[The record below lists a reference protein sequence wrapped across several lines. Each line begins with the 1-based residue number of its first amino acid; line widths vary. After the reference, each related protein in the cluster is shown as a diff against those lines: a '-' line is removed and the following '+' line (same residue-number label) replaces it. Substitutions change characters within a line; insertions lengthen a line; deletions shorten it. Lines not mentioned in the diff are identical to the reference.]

1 MASLG
6 IIGLMRGLV
15 KAAGRAVLHRT
26 GALDIV
32 RSRSKHAARILT
44 YHRFTDASLAS
55 LAEQC
60 AYLRDH
66 YQPVPMSRIAA
77 WLEGREPLPDYALAV
92 TVDDGYRDFLKA
104 HEVFRRHRIPV
115 TAFVV
120 SGFLDGLWL
129 WYDRVAHMFASTPLT
144 SVRLPRP
151 LREANLPLGTKA
163 QRIIAADVVCEQL
176 KTLPNSQMRVLVDSL
191 PSLLEVSLNG
201 GPPAEDAPLTWND
214 ARRLQSEGVEFGAHS
229 ATHPILSK
237 LERDEDLVREFEDS
251 ARRIREELGAPPIH
265 FCYPN
270 GQPND
275 IDLRCVAAAQRTAF
289 RLAVTTTR
297 GLNHPGAD
305 RFLLKRLSVEPSL
318 DPLYFRETVAGLH
331 L

>member
-6 IIGLMRGLV
+6 IIGLMRALV
-15 KAAGRAVLHRT
+15 KAAGRAMLHRT
-26 GALDIV
+26 GALDII
-32 RSRSKHAARILT
+32 RSRSKRAARILT
-44 YHRFTDASLAS
+44 YHRFADAALAS
-55 LAEQC
+55 LDEQC

-77 WLEGREPLPDYALAV
+77 WLEGGEPLPDYALAV
-92 TVDDGYRDFLKA
+92 TVDDGYSDFLQA
-104 HEVFRRHRIPV
+104 HEVFHRHRIPV
-115 TAFVV
+115 TVFVV

-129 WYDRVAHMFASTPLT
+129 WYDRVAHAFASTPLK

-151 LREANLPLGTKA
+151 LRETNLPLETKA
-163 QRIIAADVVCEQL
+163 QRLAAAEVVSEQL
-176 KTLPNSQMRVLVDSL
+176 KTLPNSAMRAFVDSL
-191 PSLLEVSLNG
+191 PSLLNVSLNG
-201 GPPAEDAPLTWND
+201 GPPAADAPLTWND
-214 ARRLQSEGVEFGAHS
+214 VRRLRSEGVEIGAHS

-237 LERDEDLVREFEDS
+237 IERDGDLAREFEEC
-251 ARRIREELGAPPIH
+251 ARRIREELGAPPTH

-270 GQPND
+270 GQPSD
-275 IDLRCVAAAQRTAF
+275 IDARCVAAARRSGF

-297 GLNHPGAD
+297 GLNPPGAHP
-305 RFLLKRLSVEPSL
+305 FLLKRLSVEPGL

>member
-1 MASLG
+1 
-6 IIGLMRGLV
+6 MRGLV

-26 GALDIV
+26 GALDLL
-32 RSRSKHAARILT
+32 RSRTKHAARILT
-44 YHRFTDASLAS
+44 YHRFADGTLPSLD
-55 LAEQC
+55 EQC

-66 YQPVPMSRIAA
+66 YEPVPMSHIAT
-77 WLEGREPLPDYALAV
+77 WLDGRKALPDYAVAL

-104 HEVFRRHRIPV
+104 HEIFRRHGIPV
-115 TAFVV
+115 TVFIV

-129 WYDRVAHMFASTPLT
+129 WYDRVAWMFESTPLN

-151 LREANLPLGTKA
+151 LREADMPLETKA
-163 QRIIAADVVCEQL
+163 QRLVAADAVTEQL
-176 KTLPNSQMRVLVDSL
+176 KTLPNSEMRAFVDSL
-191 PSLLEVSLNG
+191 PSLLQLSLNDK
-201 GPPAEDAPLTWND
+201 PPAEDAPLTWDD

-237 LERDEDLVREFEDS
+237 VERDEDLADEFEKP

-270 GQPND
+270 GQPSD
-275 IDLRCVAAAQRTAF
+275 IDARCVAAAQRNGF

-297 GLNHPGAD
+297 GVNLPGAD
-305 RFLLKRLSVEPSL
+305 RYLLKRLSVEPSL
-318 DPLYFRETVAGLH
+318 DRLYFRETVAGLH